1 MSFRFDVLKES
12 VEWAECLY
20 EVAQKLNIRLED
32 KAQQTSTMAG
42 LFLAAAFGF
51 LKPDNAV
58 LFGSHRW
65 VTGLMTFAVVVFLLC
80 LGCCLSVTWLRF
92 GPMPLGLDVVRQV
105 NNDLLTRS
113 EEELT
118 DRYKEN
124 YLRDRLDL
132 WDHVINDRT
141 RMNKDKADRLRIA
154 QVLLAV
160 GMFTVGILLFIVI
173 RSILIRAKV

>member
-1 MSFRFDVLKES
+1 MGFRFDVLKES
-12 VEWAECLY
+12 VEWAEGLY
-20 EVAQKLNIRLED
+20 EVAQKLSIRLED

-58 LFGSHRW
+58 LIGSHRW
-65 VTGLMTFAVVVFLLC
+65 VTGLMTFAVVMFLLC
-80 LGCCLSVTWLRF
+80 LGCCLSVTWLRP
-92 GPMPLGLDVVRQV
+92 GPMPLGLKVLSEV
-105 NNDLLTRS
+105 NEDLLKRS

-124 YLRDRLDL
+124 YLRDRLNL
-132 WDHVINDRT
+132 WDDIINKRT
-141 RMNKDKADRLRIA
+141 RVNEDKALRLRIA
-154 QVLLAV
+154 QTLLAV
-160 GMFTVGILLFIVI
+160 GMSTVGILLFIVI